1 MVANAA
7 RTQESFFIS
16 LLLSLLRV
24 EKTCEQSPRSWNCCG
39 TFLKERSARLP
50 IGNNVG
56 AVPTNLGSHSL
67 RAELFVG
74 HPKTTPAFDYFT
86 LRVRRIFC
94 CNFKAIPPVQMGC
107 AKIFRF
113 CCWANHLYQLAR
125 LTPPEG
131 RIARRHERGVGCGA
145 RGSVGRAGYCRAG
158 LACERSSSAPDER
171 RYSAFIGIS
180 AGGTW
185 PAGSVDGGCCVRR
198 SRVVLTSSDYFVRPR
213 TDKTNGNQR
222 LRRDARPKKKAC
234 PNEAG
239 PNRP

>member
-1 MVANAA
+1 M
-7 RTQESFFIS
+7 
-16 LLLSLLRV
+16 
-24 EKTCEQSPRSWNCCG
+24 
-39 TFLKERSARLP
+39 
-50 IGNNVG
+50 
-56 AVPTNLGSHSL
+56 PTNLGTYSL

-113 CCWANHLYQLAR
+113 CCRANHLYQLAR

-131 RIARRHERGVGCGA
+131 RIARRHERGVGCGG

-171 RYSAFIGIS
+171 RFNAFIGIS

-198 SRVVLTSSDYFVRPR
+198 SRVVLASVADVKLAEAKPAQPGADTPSIRSATV
-213 TDKTNGNQR
+213 TKGI
-222 LRRDARPKKKAC
+222 RRRG
-234 PNEAG
+234 E
-239 PNRP
+239 REVSR